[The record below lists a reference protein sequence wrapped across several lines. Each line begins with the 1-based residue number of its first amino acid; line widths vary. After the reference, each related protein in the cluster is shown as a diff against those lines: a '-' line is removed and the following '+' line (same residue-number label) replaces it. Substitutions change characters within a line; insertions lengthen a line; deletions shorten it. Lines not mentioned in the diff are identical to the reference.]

1 MSLFDYGLYFAL
13 TLAVST
19 VFAMGGVGSALG
31 LVPIFHMLGIPFN
44 PARALGLFINTA
56 STATASLMNFRR
68 GVLEVRMALPLVLSV
83 LVATP
88 FGAWCGKF
96 VPHMWVHDLM
106 IVFLITSALLML
118 FTKRATL
125 VQTHET
131 WMLFPIGGMV
141 GVISGLLGVG
151 GGMLMM
157 PALILLGFD
166 SKKAARAISFVIP
179 FSSGG
184 AFMTYLSF
192 TKMDWTLLGVVAL
205 AAIAGGYFGQR
216 IMNDRLKPAQIKKGI
231 AILLLLLAARMIWAH
246 FRMMSL

>member
-1 MSLFDYGLYFAL
+1 MLPVDYALYFVL

-44 PARALGLFINTA
+44 LARALGLFINTA
-56 STATASLMNFRR
+56 STMTASVMNFRR
-68 GVLEVRMALPLVLSV
+68 GVLEVRAAMPLVLSM

-88 FGAWCGKF
+88 VGAWCGKF
-96 VPHMWVHDLM
+96 VPHIWVHDLM
-106 IVFLITSALLML
+106 IAFLITAAFLML
-118 FTKRATL
+118 FTKRAG
-125 VQTHET
+125 VAQAQQA
-131 WMLFPIGGMV
+131 WVLFSIGGIV

-166 SKKAARAISFVIP
+166 AKKAARAISFVIP

-184 AFMTYLSF
+184 AFLTYLSF
-192 TKMDWTLLGVVAL
+192 TKIDWPLLGIVAL

-216 IMNDRLKPAQIKKGI
+216 MMNDRLGPAQIKKGI
-231 AILLLLLAARMIWAH
+231 AVLLLLLAVKMIWAH
-246 FRMMSL
+246 FQMMSM